1 MISARLTQAIGR
13 FIASMPEIVV
23 TAIVILLS
31 LFYFSKD
38 YHKISGAL
46 TRALPSSLQERLPRL
61 KKDIVFVI
69 SGYVRSYT
77 LIILVAFAQVF
88 AGLLILN
95 VEGAFAIAI
104 ICAFVDALP
113 ILGVGVV
120 LVPWSIVSFVIGNQR
135 LGIGLLILFT
145 IIYIVRQIIEPRIV
159 SSQMNVHPLVAI
171 ISMYAGLKI
180 AGVGGM
186 IVAPFLAF
194 GAKTVYDGL
203 KKDDE
208 TKKCVEN
215 GESL

>member
-1 MISARLTQAIGR
+1 
-13 FIASMPEIVV
+13 
-23 TAIVILLS
+23 
-31 LFYFSKD
+31 
-38 YHKISGAL
+38 
-46 TRALPSSLQERLPRL
+46 
-61 KKDIVFVI
+61 
-69 SGYVRSYT
+69 VRSYT

-88 AGLLILN
+88 AGLLILS

-194 GAKTVYDGL
+194 GAKTVYEGL